1 MTPFEETLERFRAT
15 VSGPAAE
22 VPLARAALLIAQ
34 AERPDIDLDAF
45 ERRLQDMAET
55 LTQQL
60 VRQPRATG
68 RDAGREAGHGAGRRA
83 VHPAVQT
90 ANQLLFR
97 ELGFRG
103 NAEHYDDPRNLYLTE
118 VLRERKGIPVT
129 LAIVYAE
136 VCQRAGLDVSIVGLP
151 GHVVCR
157 YTPPAGAPERGEE
170 TEEILLDVFNAG
182 RVLTRDDC
190 QGLVRSSLGSRVP
203 FKEHYLA
210 DLTPRQVIQRL
221 LHNLKAGALQRGD
234 EERAARTIDLLL
246 ALFPWDLDEVRDRG
260 MLRERLGESR
270 EALDDLEQYV
280 RYRAGARDIQ
290 TVSETVRSLRRHV
303 VATDVPADVAADVP
317 ADVEVDADGESL
329 A

>member
-1 MTPFEETLERFRAT
+1 MTAFEDTLERFRVA
-15 VSGPAAE
+15 VSGPASE

-34 AERPDIDLDAF
+34 AEEPDADVDAF

-60 VRQPRATG
+60 ARQPQPPI
-68 RDAGREAGHGAGRRA
+68 GRRA
-83 VHPAVQT
+83 VQA

-97 ELGFRG
+97 ELEFRG
-103 NAEHYDDPRNLYLTE
+103 NEQHYDDPRNLYLTH
-118 VLRERKGIPVT
+118 VLRERRGIPVT

-136 VCQRAGLDVSIVGLP
+136 VCQRAGLDVQIVGLP

-157 YTPPAGAPERGEE
+157 YTPPDPVDEDD
-170 TEEILLDVFNAG
+170 EILLDIYNGG
-182 RVLTRDDC
+182 RVLTREDC
-190 QGLVRSSLGSRVP
+190 QGLVRNTLGSRVP

-210 DLTPRQVIQRL
+210 NLAPRQVIQRV

-246 ALFPWDLDEVRDRG
+246 ALYPWDLDEIRDRG

-280 RYRAGARDIQ
+280 RYRSGARDIQ

-303 VATDVPADVAADVP
+303 VEADP
-317 ADVEVDADGESL
+317 DGAEE
-329 A
+329 AE

>member
-15 VSGPAAE
+15 VAGPAAE
-22 VPLARAALLIAQ
+22 VPLARAALLVAQ
-34 AERPDIDLDAF
+34 AERPDTDLDAF

-60 VRQPRATG
+60 ARQPRDAGRGSG
-68 RDAGREAGHGAGRRA
+68 RDAGRRT
-83 VHPAVQT
+83 VQT

-129 LAIVYAE
+129 LAIIYTE
-136 VCQRAGLDVSIVGLP
+136 VCQRAGLDVAIVGLP
-151 GHVVCR
+151 GHIVCR
-157 YTPPAGAPERGEE
+157 YTPPAGGAE
-170 TEEILLDVFNAG
+170 TDDILLDVFNAG
-182 RVLTRDDC
+182 RLLTRDDC
-190 QGLVRSSLGSRVP
+190 QGLVRNSLGSRVP
-203 FKEHYLA
+203 FKEHYLDNLSA
-210 DLTPRQVIQRL
+210 RQVIQRL

-246 ALFPWDLDEVRDRG
+246 ALFPWDLDEIRDRG

-303 VATDVPADVAADVP
+303 G
-317 ADVEVDADGESL
+317 ADVEVDVEADPDTP
-329 A
+329 